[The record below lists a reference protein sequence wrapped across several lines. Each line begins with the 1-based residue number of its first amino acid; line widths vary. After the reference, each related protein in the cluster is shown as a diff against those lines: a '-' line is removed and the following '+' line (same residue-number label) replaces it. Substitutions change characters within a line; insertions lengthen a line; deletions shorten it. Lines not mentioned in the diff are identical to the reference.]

1 MTGFQSTNIVTNRN
15 SPSAAIRIAVILAT
29 LVALDQTV
37 KLVMISWLGPDAST
51 HRWELAGRYLA
62 FQYVENRGAAF
73 GILEGQSAILI
84 VLAVAVAVGFVAMMR
99 RELAGNRLLQ
109 LALTLIG
116 AGAIGNLADRI
127 RLGYVVDFISV
138 GDFPKFNMA
147 DSYITIA
154 VIVIAWTSFS
164 QPGTDVGDKDQ
175 PID

>member
-1 MTGFQSTNIVTNRN
+1 
-15 SPSAAIRIAVILAT
+15 
-29 LVALDQTV
+29 
-37 KLVMISWLGPDAST
+37 
-51 HRWELAGRYLA
+51 
-62 FQYVENRGAAF
+62 
-73 GILEGQSAILI
+73 
-84 VLAVAVAVGFVAMMR
+84 MMR

-109 LALTLIG
+109 LALILIG

-154 VIVIAWTSFS
+154 VIVIAWTSFF

-175 PID
+175 PVD